1 MRIHT
6 SVFYAVLFLG
16 ATTAAFPQ
24 NSSGNDTENCMD
36 SPSGMV
42 TNCANQQT
50 GVTDSDFDQS
60 QNQGGP
66 QSQGG
71 SQNQG
76 GSQMQGGMTG
86 IPARQSS
93 VSGLQEDTSISG
105 QPRSNAQNRQQSLP
119 PDPLSDFQKFVAET
133 TGQLLPLYGA
143 NLFRNV
149 PTTFAPVDLAPVT
162 SDYVI
167 GPEDEL
173 RIRIWGQVSY
183 SGNLRVGRSGDV
195 FLPQAGQ
202 VHVAG
207 LTFAALDQHLRAAV
221 GRVYR
226 NFDLS
231 VDVGRTRSMQV
242 YVTGQARRPGV
253 YTISSLSSLVDALF
267 ASGGPSPQGSLRH
280 IVLKRDGKQIA
291 DFDLYGLLINGDK
304 SKDVRLQPEDVLFI
318 PPAGAQV
325 ALTGSVRTLAIYEAR
340 AGESVGDLIEIAGRT
355 TALASNARIALER
368 VGEDKHRQVLEFAMD
383 ETGKSA
389 KVEDGDIL
397 RIYSILPSYE
407 NTVTLRGD
415 VANPGRYSFNPGMKL
430 SDLIP
435 DRESLQSREYW
446 WKRSHLGLPVPDYEA
461 SIATMGRAPV
471 SAETNVSGNLTR
483 SVSQETLREALT
495 KSNQQENAPSTLQT
509 SGSSTIA
516 SQLKTGEND
525 PAKQDTN
532 KTTVKLTTPEIN
544 WDFAVIERRDPQTLR
559 TSLIS
564 FDLGKLVLNHDAS
577 QDLALTAGDTVTVF
591 SQGDIR
597 PPLDKQTKYVE
608 LAGEFEHGGVYSV
621 EPGETLRDLIRRAGG
636 FTNNAY
642 LYGSEFSRESVRVLQ
657 QQRLDEYLRST
668 SAEADRASRELAAAA
683 MASGNAASAN
693 TESSRAIQQ
702 NQAIRLSQI
711 RATGRVVLPF
721 KPESKNIDEV
731 PALKLESGDRFV
743 VPFAPETVNLVGSVY
758 NQNSFLF
765 QPGRTVGRYLALAGG
780 TNRSADKHRAFV
792 IRADG
797 SVINSASVKGVWGND
812 FAKLRLN
819 AGDTIVVPEKM
830 LRPTAL
836 RTFMDWTQMF
846 SQLAIGSAVASNL

>member
-1 MRIHT
+1 MA
-6 SVFYAVLFLG
+6 VFAQNLSGSSSDSTDSCVD
-16 ATTAAFPQ
+16 PQ
-24 NSSGNDTENCMD
+24 SGVSGNCSTQQSDMNSQSLMQ
-36 SPSGMV
+36 PS
-42 TNCANQQT
+42 
-50 GVTDSDFDQS
+50 S
-60 QNQGGP
+60 QNQ
-66 QSQGG
+66 
-71 SQNQG
+71 NQG
-76 GSQMQGGMTG
+76 QSGMTG
-86 IPARQSS
+86 NTTRQSS
-93 VSGLQEDTSISG
+93 AGAQEDANIG
-105 QPRSNAQNRQQSLP
+105 AQQPRTQQMNRPTLP
-119 PDPLSDFQKFVAET
+119 PDPVSDFQKFVAAT
-133 TGQLLPLYGA
+133 TGQLLPIYGA

-149 PTTFAPVDLAPVT
+149 PETFAPSEVAPVT
-162 SDYVI
+162 ADYVI

-183 SGNLRVGRSGDV
+183 SGNLRVDRSGNI

-207 LTFAALDQHLRAAV
+207 LTFAALDQHLRAAL

-231 VDVGRTRSMQV
+231 VDVGRIRSMQV

-253 YTISSLSSLVDALF
+253 YSISSLSSLVDALF

-291 DFDLYGLLINGDK
+291 DFDLYGLLLYGDK
-304 SKDVRLQPEDVLFI
+304 SKDVRLLPEDVLFI
-318 PPAGAQV
+318 PPTGAQV
-325 ALTGSVRTLAIYEAR
+325 ALTGSVRVPAIYEAR

-368 VGEDKHRQVLEFAMD
+368 VGGDKHRQVLEFAMD
-383 ETGKSA
+383 EAGKSA
-389 KVEDGDIL
+389 KVEDDDIL

-407 NTVTLRGD
+407 NTVTLRGN
-415 VANPGRYSFNPGMKL
+415 VANPGRYSFKPGMKL

-435 DRESLQSREYW
+435 DKESLQSREYW
-446 WKRSHLGLPVPDYEA
+446 WKRSHLGLPVPDYEV

-471 SAETNVSGNLTR
+471 WAEMNKSGNFTR
-483 SVSQETLREALT
+483 SVSQETLSAALAAGGQPADT
-495 KSNQQENAPSTLQT
+495 NAQGSGQSATSSSIASQSPVGDTSQTLQT
-509 SGSSTIA
+509 PLNQPQQGTSNQP
-516 SQLKTGEND
+516 QLATLN
-525 PAKQDTN
+525 QTHR
-532 KTTVKLTTPEIN
+532 TTVKLTTPEID
-544 WDFAVIERRDPQTLR
+544 WDFAVIERRDPQTLK

-564 FDLGKLVLNHDAS
+564 FDLGKLVLNHDVN
-577 QDLALTAGDTVTVF
+577 QDLALTAGDTITIF

-621 EPGETLRDLIRRAGG
+621 EPGETLRDLIGRAGG
-636 FTNNAY
+636 FTNKAY
-642 LYGSEFSRESVRVLQ
+642 LYGSEFNRESVRILQ
-657 QQRLDEYLRST
+657 QQRLDEYMRST
-668 SAEADRASRELAAAA
+668 SAESDRASRELAAAA
-683 MASGNAASAN
+683 MASGNAAAIN

-702 NQAIRLSQI
+702 NQVSRLSQI
-711 RATGRVVLPF
+711 RATGRVVLQF

-731 PALKLESGDRFV
+731 PALKLENGDRFV
-743 VPFAPETVNLVGSVY
+743 VPFAPETVNVVGAVY
-758 NQNSFLF
+758 NQNSFLL
-765 QPGRTVGRYLALAGG
+765 QQGRTVARYLELAGG

-797 SVINSASVKGVWGND
+797 SVVNSASVKGLWGNE

-819 AGDTIVVPEKM
+819 PGDTIVVPEKM

-846 SQLAIGSAVASNL
+846 SQLAIGSAVASSL

>member
-1 MRIHT
+1 MN
-6 SVFYAVLFLG
+6 
-16 ATTAAFPQ
+16 PQ
-24 NSSGNDTENCMD
+24 SLTQPASQN
-36 SPSGMV
+36 
-42 TNCANQQT
+42 
-50 GVTDSDFDQS
+50 QS
-60 QNQGGP
+60 QN
-66 QSQGG
+66 
-71 SQNQG
+71 
-76 GSQMQGGMTG
+76 GMTG
-86 IPARQSS
+86 NTPRQTSA
-93 VSGLQEDTSISG
+93 GAQEDANIGVQQQRTSQG
-105 QPRSNAQNRQQSLP
+105 KLPTLP
-119 PDPLSDFQKFVAET
+119 PDALTDFQKFTAAT
-133 TGQLLPLYGA
+133 TGQLLPIYGA

-149 PTTFAPVDLAPVT
+149 PETFTPSEVAPVT

-173 RIRIWGQVSY
+173 RVRIWGQVTY
-183 SGNLRVGRSGDV
+183 SGNLRVDRSGNI
-195 FLPQAGQ
+195 FLPQAGE

-207 LTFAALDQHLRAAV
+207 LTFATLDQHLRSAL

-231 VDVGRTRSMQV
+231 VDVGRIRSMQV

-267 ASGGPSPQGSLRH
+267 ASGGPAPQGSLRH

-291 DFDLYGLLINGDK
+291 DFDLYGLLIYGDK
-304 SKDVRLQPEDVLFI
+304 SKDVRLLPEDVLFI

-325 ALTGSVRTLAIYEAR
+325 AMTGNVRTAAIYEAR

-368 VGEDKHRQVLEFAMD
+368 VGDDKHRQVLEFAMD
-383 ETGKSA
+383 EAGKSA

-407 NTVTLRGD
+407 NTVTLRGN
-415 VANPGRYSFNPGMKL
+415 VANPGRYSYKPGMKL

-435 DRESLQSREYW
+435 DKESLQSREYW

-461 SIATMGRAPV
+461 SIATIGRAPLM
-471 SAETNVSGNLTR
+471 AETNISGNFTR

-495 KSNQQENAPSTLQT
+495 RSDQQENGPGGEQKSN
-509 SGSSTIA
+509 SSTIA
-516 SQLKTGEND
+516 SEPQTVASNRTPNQIQNQSQYQNQIPNPNQYPQNQNSMQSTL
-525 PAKQDTN
+525 
-532 KTTVKLTTPEIN
+532 KTTVKVTTPEID
-544 WDFAVIERRDPQTLR
+544 WDFAVIERVDPQTLK

-564 FDLGKLVLNHDAS
+564 FDLGKLVLNHDVT
-577 QDLALTAGDTVTVF
+577 QDLTLAAGDTITVF

-608 LAGEFEHGGVYSV
+608 LTGEFEHGGFYSV

-636 FTNNAY
+636 FTSKAY
-642 LYGSEFSRESVRVLQ
+642 LYGSEFNRESVRVLQ
-657 QQRLDEYLRST
+657 QQRLDEYIRTT
-668 SAEADRASRELAAAA
+668 SADADRASQELAAAA
-683 MASGNAASAN
+683 MASGNAAATN
-693 TESSRAIQQ
+693 AESTRAIQQ
-702 NQAIRLSQI
+702 SQVTRLSQI
-711 RATGRVVLPF
+711 RATGRVVLQF
-721 KPESKNIDEV
+721 KPESKSVNEV
-731 PALKLESGDRFV
+731 PALKLENGDRFV
-743 VPFAPETVNLVGSVY
+743 VPFAPETVNVVGAVY

-765 QPGRTVGRYLALAGG
+765 QQGRTVARYMELAGG
-780 TNRSADKHRAFV
+780 TNRSADKRRAFV

-797 SVINSASVKGVWGND
+797 SVVNSASVKGMWGNE

-846 SQLAIGSAVASNL
+846 SQLAIGSAVAANL